1 MKTRASML
9 RRDRRREKYASPDT
23 PPKPTS
29 NDFVLSDVVLSPAK
43 LPTPWLYDSEKL
55 LEDLDR
61 VRECV
66 LRIPLTLDAHGPINV
81 ALCAVWELRQRLSY
95 LIGLRA
101 CHAGRLESA
110 CGRKGKTRDGSN
122 RCEQSSPSRRSA
134 RRAAKKIERCLRVF
148 AFGSYEIDSKRY
160 GSRHG
165 RSKAARPLA
174 KRANNYALRSRLCG
188 SGPIDLTLK
197 LGASADFLAVL
208 PSSAASRCS

>member
-9 RRDRRREKYASPDT
+9 RRDRRKAKCESPA
-23 PPKPTS
+23 PSPKPTS
-29 NDFVLSDVVLSPAK
+29 NDFVLSDVVLSPTK

-101 CHAGRLESA
+101 AMQDDW
-110 CGRKGKTRDGSN
+110 K
-122 RCEQSSPSRRSA
+122 A
-134 RRAAKKIERCLRVF
+134 RASENERAAPEAIAANKAHDRAR
-148 AFGSYEIDSKRY
+148 G
-160 GSRHG
+160 HG
-165 RSKAARPLA
+165 GRP
-174 KRANNYALRSRLCG
+174 K
-188 SGPIDLTLK
+188 
-197 LGASADFLAVL
+197 
-208 PSSAASRCS
+208 